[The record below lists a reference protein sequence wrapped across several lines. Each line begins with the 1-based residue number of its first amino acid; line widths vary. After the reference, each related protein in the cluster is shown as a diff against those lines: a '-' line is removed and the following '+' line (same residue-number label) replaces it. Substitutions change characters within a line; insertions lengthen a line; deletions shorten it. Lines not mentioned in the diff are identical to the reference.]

1 MCVATS
7 GKVVSV
13 EGTTATVDFH
23 GNLVKARAGLV
34 EAKPGDY
41 VLVHAGCILQKLK
54 QEEHQSLEELFAEIE
69 NL

>member
-7 GKVVSV
+7 GKVVSI

-23 GNLVKARAGLV
+23 GNLITARAGLV
-34 EAKPGDY
+34 KIQPGDY

-54 QEEHQSLEELFAEIE
+54 QEEHESIQELFAEIE
-69 NL
+69 DL

>member
-13 EGTTATVDFH
+13 EGTTATVDFR
-23 GNLVKARAGLV
+23 GNLITARTGLV
-34 EAKPGDY
+34 CVQSGDY

-54 QEEHQSLEELFAEIE
+54 QEEHESLEELFQEIE